1 MARVEVE
8 VEDLSG
14 LEGRGEAEGS
24 FGYTAEHAKWVNWD
38 TSYSVPPPFDPIY
51 GWVDRKWNDLDE
63 GLKLA
68 ALSDDDEKAQE
79 KASSISRDEWKRSV
93 TFMLMNVIEDEG
105 IEGVHFME
113 RAAERAQAD
122 AEAIASVYEGTED
135 PDAGFKI
142 VRDWLDFAF
151 GISQDII
158 ADESTDRGTLLQSGF
173 AHAEQVETGR
183 EWEEE
188 GRGN

>member
-1 MARVEVE
+1 MARVEVDYAD
-8 VEDLSG
+8 VAD
-14 LEGRGEAEGS
+14 EGSVEAEGS

-38 TSYSVPPPFDPIY
+38 TSYSVPPPFDPIHA
-51 GWVDRKWNDLDE
+51 WVERKWNDLDE

-68 ALSDDDEKAQE
+68 ALSDDEEEAGEIADEITKG
-79 KASSISRDEWKRSV
+79 EWKREV
-93 TFMLMNVIEDEG
+93 TFLVMFAIEESG

-113 RAAERAQAD
+113 RGAERAKAD
-122 AEAIASVYEGTED
+122 AEAIASTYEGTDD

-158 ADESTDRGTLLQSGF
+158 ADEATDRGTLLQSGF
-173 AHAEQVETGR
+173 VQAEQADGSNTFEEDGR
-183 EWEEE
+183 
-188 GRGN
+188 

>member
-8 VEDLSG
+8 FEDVP
-14 LEGRGEAEGS
+14 EFGRMEAEGS

-38 TSYSVPPPFDPIY
+38 TSYSVPPPFDPIFE
-51 GWVDRKWNDLDE
+51 WVDRKWNDLDG
-63 GLKLA
+63 GLKEA
-68 ALSDDDEKAQE
+68 ALSSPEEAD
-79 KASSISRDEWKRSV
+79 SISADEWKREV
-93 TFMLMNVIEDEG
+93 TFLVMRSIEKSG

-113 RAAERAQAD
+113 RGAERAKAD
-122 AEAIASVYEGTED
+122 ADAIASVYEGSED

-158 ADESTDRGTLLQSGF
+158 ADEATDRGTLLQSGF
-173 AHAEQVETGR
+173 VQAEQADGSNTF
-183 EWEEE
+183 EEE
-188 GRGN
+188 GG

>member
-8 VEDLSG
+8 LEDIPE
-14 LEGRGEAEGS
+14 LENMEAEGS

-51 GWVDRKWNDLDE
+51 GWVDRKWNDLDG
-63 GLKLA
+63 GLKFH
-68 ALSDDDEKAQE
+68 ALHEDEEKAQE
-79 KASSISRDEWKRSV
+79 IASEITRREWKRKV
-93 TFMLMNVIEDEG
+93 TFMLMNVIESEG

-113 RAAERAQAD
+113 RGAERAKAD
-122 AEAIASVYEGTED
+122 AEAIASVYAGSED
-135 PDAGFKI
+135 PNAGFFI
-142 VRDWLDFAF
+142 VRDWLDYAF
-151 GISQDII
+151 GISQDIV

-173 AHAEQVETGR
+173 AHAEQTATGN

-188 GRGN
+188 GRSS